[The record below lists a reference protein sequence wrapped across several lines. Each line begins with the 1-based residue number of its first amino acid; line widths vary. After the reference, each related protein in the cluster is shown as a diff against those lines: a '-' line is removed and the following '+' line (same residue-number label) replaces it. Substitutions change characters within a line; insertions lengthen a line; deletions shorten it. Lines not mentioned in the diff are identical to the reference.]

1 MKTDIEVIRFGYTD
15 EMYAVAEKHK
25 GMTKEDPTSLRIFEV
40 EGENRPPKDLY
51 IYGSASVQK
60 LRDFLN
66 SLYEPQKHA
75 EGCACVDCI
84 NTSTMK
90 MLLQEAVKL
99 FNGLEL
105 NRDEDNPSMVN
116 HGKHGLLY
124 ADIARLEF
132 TIRDLLEPHE

>member
-1 MKTDIEVIRFGYTD
+1 MKTSIEVLRFGYD
-15 EMYAVAEKHK
+15 NELYAVAEKLK

-40 EGENRPPKDLY
+40 EDENRPSKDLY
-51 IYGSASVQK
+51 IGGRDSVQK

-75 EGCACVDCI
+75 DNCGCPDCI
-84 NTSTMK
+84 KTSTMK

-105 NRDEDNPSMVN
+105 NGDKDNPSMVN
-116 HGKHGLLY
+116 LGSHGTLY
-124 ADIARLEF
+124 SDIRDLVSSIE
-132 TIRDLLEPHE
+132 DLLEPHE